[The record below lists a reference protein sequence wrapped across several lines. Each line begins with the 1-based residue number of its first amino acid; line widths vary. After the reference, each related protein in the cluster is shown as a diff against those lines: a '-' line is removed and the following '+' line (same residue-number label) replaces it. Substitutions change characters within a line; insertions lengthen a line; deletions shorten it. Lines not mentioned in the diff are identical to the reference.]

1 MPPFLLLFLL
11 LAGAHGLRRADLLG
25 PVESPEY
32 LDDIIIRQKS
42 TAAREAVDP
51 NLLFVGDSSCLMDF
65 SARELERLT
74 PGATSYNLGSLS
86 TLGLP
91 RFAEFTARFLAA
103 HTNVQTVALLI
114 SPEMVRSGS
123 AGKIM
128 TPALPA
134 EWDRSMRALR
144 EESNRIR
151 ELLEKQE
158 KREALF
164 GSALAL
170 PFIKTQL
177 VARLFEIPYP
187 GELGNTYG
195 FPSGVREFMNAHNG
209 SAVDPSGEFK
219 QTQRR
224 APSID
229 PENLTGFAGEPFR
242 QQCEVFRRALPS
254 GIKLWVGLTPEPAGV
269 CETNRVEQVCRT
281 LQTLKE
287 YLRADGILTNLPA
300 TLPDHCFSTTTHL
313 NPGGAREF
321 THSLAAAIERQSTML
336 TRISTREMTQAQ
348 GAAPAF
354 TSGAGK

>member
-1 MPPFLLLFLL
+1 
-11 LAGAHGLRRADLLG
+11 
-25 PVESPEY
+25 
-32 LDDIIIRQKS
+32 
-42 TAAREAVDP
+42 
-51 NLLFVGDSSCLMDF
+51 MDF

-74 PGATSYNLGSLS
+74 PGATCYNLGSLS

-91 RFAEFTARFLAA
+91 RFAEFTGRFLAA
-103 HTNVQTVALLI
+103 HSNVQTVVLLI

-123 AGKIM
+123 AGKIT

-134 EWDRSMRALR
+134 EWERSMRALR
-144 EESNRIR
+144 QEGNRIR

-158 KREALF
+158 RREALF

-177 VARLFEIPYP
+177 VARIFEIPYP

-195 FPSGVREFMNAHNG
+195 FPSGVREFMKAHNG

-219 QTQRR
+219 QTQRPAR
-224 APSID
+224 LVD
-229 PENLTGFAGEPFR
+229 LENLTGFAGEPFR
-242 QQCEVFRRALPS
+242 QQCELFRRALPS

-269 CETNRVEQVCRT
+269 CEPNRVEQVCRT
-281 LQTLKE
+281 LKTLKQ

-313 NPGGAREF
+313 NPVGAREF
-321 THSLAAAIERQSTML
+321 THSLAAVIERHSPML
-336 TRISTREMTQAQ
+336 THGSTREMSEAQ
-348 GAAPAF
+348 GLAPAF
-354 TSGAGK
+354 TSGTGK